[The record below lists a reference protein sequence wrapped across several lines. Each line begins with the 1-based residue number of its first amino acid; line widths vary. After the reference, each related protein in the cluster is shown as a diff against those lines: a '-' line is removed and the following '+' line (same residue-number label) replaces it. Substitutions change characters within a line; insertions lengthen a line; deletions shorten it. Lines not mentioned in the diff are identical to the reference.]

1 MHLRGGRHAAERWAY
16 NSMLNTAKV
25 SRMVVHPPVKAK
37 VCGLDVNVY
46 SITMM
51 SVLDSPESRATVYP
65 LSVEFYHEAGKL
77 GLFGEDV
84 ELLEGVLFKKMP
96 KSPLHET
103 STRRL
108 LRLLSA
114 YIPSGYFLTKESPIT
129 CTNSEPEPDIAVIA
143 GSEEDFTHTH
153 PTTAELIIEVAIN
166 TQQRD
171 RSKAGIYA
179 EAGVKEYWLVE
190 PESKRLT
197 LFTLPTVSG
206 YGTERVFAETG
217 HATSTIFPAFTVDLA
232 EIFA

>member
-1 MHLRGGRHAAERWAY
+1 
-16 NSMLNTAKV
+16 
-25 SRMVVHPPVKAK
+25 
-37 VCGLDVNVY
+37 
-46 SITMM
+46 MM
-51 SVLDSPESRATVYP
+51 TVLDSPESRETVFP

-77 GLFGEDV
+77 GMIGEEV

-103 STRRL
+103 IVRRL
-108 LRLLSA
+108 LRTLRA
-114 YIPSGYFLTKESPIT
+114 CIPPGYFLTKEGPIT
-129 CTNSEPEPDIAVIA
+129 CAHSEPEPDIAVIA
-143 GSEEDFTHTH
+143 GDEEDFVLSH

-190 PESKRLT
+190 PESKSIT
-197 LFTLPTVSG
+197 LYTQPSG
-206 YGTERVFAETG
+206 SSYEKSLAIVENGQVRSTVFAEFG
-217 HATSTIFPAFTVDLA
+217 VEVS